1 MNNWKIFTIF
11 LAAGLCSE
19 YAFSDVLVFKNGDR
33 ITGEIKR
40 IWDDEVTIEP
50 EYADEFDVD
59 LPDIAYIES
68 DREFE
73 IDLLNGTTV
82 VAKFSTNAD
91 GEQIITTPIESLEVP
106 LASILELDEIEDF
119 YDWET
124 HVDFSSN
131 INKGNTD
138 SENTKLRADGMFKH
152 GDHRHRG
159 EVTFLKEKIALTT
172 TQDRELFLYDYNF
185 LFNDPWFFTAQL
197 TFERDPIIELDNR
210 TILSAGVGHDIW
222 DTPRKSLSTKLALG
236 YQMEEI
242 STNST
247 DSKVAVWTLR
257 FRHDLIG
264 DDMEVFHNHSI
275 TTNISGRTNTSY
287 DTSTGISYEITDLLY
302 ATASIDYDYETEP
315 AESAL
320 NEDISLVF
328 GLGLEF
334 E

>member
-1 MNNWKIFTIF
+1 
-11 LAAGLCSE
+11 
-19 YAFSDVLVFKNGDR
+19 
-33 ITGEIKR
+33 
-40 IWDDEVTIEP
+40 
-50 EYADEFDVD
+50 
-59 LPDIAYIES
+59 
-68 DREFE
+68 
-73 IDLLNGTTV
+73 
-82 VAKFSTNAD
+82 
-91 GEQIITTPIESLEVP
+91 
-106 LASILELDEIEDF
+106 
-119 YDWET
+119 
-124 HVDFSSN
+124 
-131 INKGNTD
+131 
-138 SENTKLRADGMFKH
+138 LRADGMFKH